1 MGKRWLATFNA
12 AKNQFVL
19 VAYHATDVEMYE
31 SMLEEKV
38 FFFFMMLGFKGSRLG
53 SGQWGTVPPI
63 GWRGDFQNFS
73 IGLKLFVLWYT
84 FMLHVYVNSC
94 RN

>member
-19 VAYHATDVEMYE
+19 VACHATDVEMYE

-38 FFFFMMLGFKGSRLG
+38 FFLRCWVSRVLG
-53 SGQWGTVPPI
+53 SGLVSGGQSLPLVGGEIFKTLV
-63 GWRGDFQNFS
+63 
-73 IGLKLFVLWYT
+73 
-84 FMLHVYVNSC
+84 
-94 RN
+94 